1 MNMMSEDAKA
11 ILLLCGHLGGES
23 GLEPLN
29 QREYTQVVSWLL
41 GKTLRPSDLLIPE
54 HVSLLALETGL
65 DEARLLALLWR
76 GVQLAFAVER
86 WNQSGIWVVCRSDSD
101 YPQRY
106 KDHLKDKAP
115 PMLFGSGDRG
125 LLKGGGLAIVGSRS
139 IDAEGEVFAR
149 EIAACCAREGMPVVS
164 GGARGVDQ
172 TAMSSALD
180 EGGIVVGVL
189 ADSLLRRSVEREARR
204 ALADNRLLLISPY
217 NPEAGFNI
225 GNAMGRNKLI
235 YGLAEFG
242 MVVSAEHN
250 KGGTWA
256 GAIEELKM
264 NQSLPIFIRSGA
276 NVPKGNQELI
286 KRGGFV
292 FSRLPEN
299 RSLREFFVKSS
310 ALSAKAVIPT
320 PLELPLLSTPSTE
333 PIPSPYEPDKTWSY
347 DSMMVSES
355 RTLGHYPKS
364 VLGMSV
370 KIVDVVKPIILQALQ
385 TPLSVD
391 KLAKELGVRKI
402 QLQDWLAPLLADGIL
417 VEKTKGK
424 AKVIAVRTQDD
435 ELSLN

>member
-23 GLEPLN
+23 GAEPLN
-29 QREYTQVVSWLL
+29 QREYTQVVGWLR
-41 GKTLRPSDLLIPE
+41 GKVLRPSDLLASD
-54 HVSLLALETGL
+54 HVPLLALETGL
-65 DEARLLALLWR
+65 DEARMTALLRR

-106 KDHLKDKAP
+106 KEHLKDKAP

-139 IDAEGEVFAR
+139 IDTEGEVFAR

-172 TAMSSALD
+172 TAMASALD
-180 EGGIVVGVL
+180 SGGIVVGVL

-204 ALADNRLLLISPY
+204 ALADKRLLLISPY

-235 YGLAEFG
+235 YGLADFG

-250 KGGTWA
+250 TGGTWA
-256 GAIEELKM
+256 GAVEELKM
-264 NQSLPIFIRSGA
+264 KQSLPIFIRSGA

-286 KRGGFV
+286 KRGGIA

-299 RSLREFFVKSS
+299 RSLRDFFVKES
-310 ALSAKAVIPT
+310 ALSTKTVIPT
-320 PLELPLLSTPSTE
+320 PLELPLLSTPSSA
-333 PIPSPYEPDKTWSY
+333 PIPSPYEPDKTWSH
-347 DSMMVSES
+347 DVMMVGES
-355 RTLGHYPKS
+355 RSIG
-364 VLGMSV
+364 
-370 KIVDVVKPIILQALQ
+370 
-385 TPLSVD
+385 
-391 KLAKELGVRKI
+391 
-402 QLQDWLAPLLADGIL
+402 QDPGSIL
-417 VEKTKGK
+417 VEKAKGK
-424 AKVIAVRTQDD
+424 TKVIALRSKDD
-435 ELSLN
+435 ELSLR